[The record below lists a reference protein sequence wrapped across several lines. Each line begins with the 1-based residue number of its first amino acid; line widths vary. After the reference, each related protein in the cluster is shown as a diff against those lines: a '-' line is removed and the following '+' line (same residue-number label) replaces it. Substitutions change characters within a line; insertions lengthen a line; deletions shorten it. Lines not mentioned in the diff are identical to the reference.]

1 MKKIKKTK
9 KGFTLIELIAV
20 IAILAILGAVLVPRI
35 AGYQAKAERSNIQS
49 GAKTIVH
56 AIQAYNAD
64 KRIEN
69 KGGDVKQGEK
79 VKDTDTVKNAVEV
92 VNGEISGSDVI
103 STSDNTYTLLKDL
116 DVKKLVAVSHGEF
129 VVKKEN
135 GVDVVNVEQ
144 ADAAKYS
151 IND

>member
-64 KRIEN
+64 KRIE
-69 KGGDVKQGEK
+69 KDGDVKQGEK
-79 VKDTDTVKNAVEV
+79 VKNTDTVANAVAV

-103 STSDNTYTLLKDL
+103 STSDETYTLLKNL
-116 DVKKLVAVSHGEF
+116 KVNELVAVSHGKF
-129 VVKKEN
+129 VVDN
-135 GVDVVNVEQ
+135 DVVKVES
-144 ADAAKYS
+144 ADAASLS

>member
-64 KRIEN
+64 KRSEGQKN
-69 KGGDVKQGEK
+69 VDVKKGEK
-79 VKDTDTVKNAVEV
+79 VKDSDTVANAVAV

-103 STSDNTYTLLKDL
+103 STSDETYKLLKEL
-116 DVKKLVAVSHGEF
+116 KVNELIAVSHGDF
-129 VVKKEN
+129 VVKDGKVTVEN
-135 GVDVVNVEQ
+135 T
-144 ADAAKYS
+144 DAEKYS

>member
-64 KRIEN
+64 KRNE
-69 KGGDVKQGEK
+69 GTGTVQQGER
-79 VKDTDTVKNAVEV
+79 VRNSDTVAAAVAV

-103 STSDNTYTLLKDL
+103 STSDNTYTLLESL
-116 DVKKLVAVSHGEF
+116 NVNELVAVSHGRF
-129 VVKKEN
+129 VVNN
-135 GVDVVNVEQ
+135 GVVTVDTAE
-144 ADAAKYS
+144 AASFS

>member
-64 KRIEN
+64 KRTEGQG
-69 KGGDVKQGEK
+69 KVQQGEK
-79 VKDTDTVKNAVEV
+79 VKDTDSVEDAVDV

-103 STSDNTYTLLKDL
+103 SINDKTYDLLKEL
-116 DVKKLVAVSHGEF
+116 KVNELIAVSHGDF
-129 VVKKEN
+129 VVEKDK
-135 GVDVVNVEQ
+135 VIVEKDK
-144 ADAAKYS
+144 ANKYS

>member
-64 KRIEN
+64 KRTEN
-69 KGGDVKQGEK
+69 DGGDVKQGEK
-79 VKDTDTVKNAVEV
+79 VKDTDTVKNAVKV

-103 STSDNTYTLLKDL
+103 STKDETYTKLEDLKVDE
-116 DVKKLVAVSHGEF
+116 LVAVSHGKF
-129 VVKKEN
+129 VVDD
-135 GVDVVNVEQ
+135 GVVTVET
-144 ADAAKYS
+144 ADAAKFS

>member
-64 KRIEN
+64 KRTDNE
-69 KGGDVKQGEK
+69 GDVKQGEK
-79 VKDTDTVKNAVEV
+79 VKDTDTVKNAVKV

-103 STSDNTYTLLKDL
+103 STNDKTYTMLEKLN
-116 DVKKLVAVSHGEF
+116 VKQLIAVSHGDF
-129 VVKKEN
+129 VVNGDTVTVTNEDAEN
-135 GVDVVNVEQ
+135 
-144 ADAAKYS
+144 YS
-151 IND
+151 IDD

>member
-64 KRIEN
+64 KRSEDED
-69 KGGDVKQGEK
+69 GPVKQGDK
-79 VKDTDTVKNAVEV
+79 VKDSDTVENAVEV

-103 STSDNTYTLLKDL
+103 SINDKTYDLLKEL
-116 DVKKLVAVSHGEF
+116 KVNELIAVSHGDF
-129 VVKKEN
+129 VVEKDK
-135 GVDVVNVEQ
+135 VIVEKDK
-144 ADAAKYS
+144 ANKYS

>member
-64 KRIEN
+64 KRNE
-69 KGGDVKQGEK
+69 GTGTVQQGER
-79 VKDTDTVKNAVEV
+79 VRNSDTVAAAVAV

-103 STSDNTYTLLKDL
+103 STSDNTYTLLESLK
-116 DVKKLVAVSHGEF
+116 VNELVAVSHGRF
-129 VVKKEN
+129 VVNN
-135 GVDVVNVEQ
+135 GVVTVDTAE
-144 ADAAKYS
+144 AASFS

>member
-69 KGGDVKQGEK
+69 QNDAVQQGEK
-79 VKDTDTVKNAVEV
+79 VKDTDSVADAVAV
-92 VNGEISGSDVI
+92 VNGEISGTDVI
-103 STSDNTYTLLKDL
+103 STSDNTYTLLQDL
-116 DVKKLVAVSHGEF
+116 RVNQLVAVSHGEF
-129 VVKKEN
+129 VVNN
-135 GVDVVNVEQ
+135 GKVTVEQ
-144 ADAAKYS
+144 DAADNFS
-151 IND
+151 IDD

>member
-64 KRIEN
+64 KKSESTD
-69 KGGDVKQGEK
+69 GSAVKQGEK
-79 VKDTDTVKNAVEV
+79 VKDTDTVENAVNV

-103 STSDNTYTLLKDL
+103 STNDNTYKMLEKLN
-116 DVKKLVAVSHGEF
+116 VKQLIAVSHGDF
-129 VVKKEN
+129 VLKDGAVT
-135 GVDVVNVEQ
+135 VEE
-144 ADAAKYS
+144 ADAKNYS
-151 IND
+151 INN

>member
-69 KGGDVKQGEK
+69 PNDAVQQGEK
-79 VKDTDTVKNAVEV
+79 VKDTDSVADAVAV
-92 VNGEISGSDVI
+92 VNGEISGTDVI
-103 STSDNTYTLLKDL
+103 STSDNTYTLLENL
-116 DVKKLVAVSHGEF
+116 DVNELVAVSHGEF
-129 VVKKEN
+129 VVNN
-135 GVDVVNVEQ
+135 GVVTVEQ
-144 ADAAKYS
+144 DAADNFS
-151 IND
+151 IDD

>member
-64 KRIEN
+64 KRNEDE
-69 KGGDVKQGEK
+69 GPVTQGNR
-79 VKDTDTVKNAVEV
+79 VKDTDTVAAAVGV
-92 VNGEISGSDVI
+92 VNGEITGNDVI
-103 STSDNTYTLLKDL
+103 STDDRTYEMLEELS
-116 DVKKLVAVSHGEF
+116 VEELVAVSHGEF
-129 VVKKEN
+129 VVN
-135 GVDVVNVEQ
+135 DGDVEVT
-144 ADAAKYS
+144 DDSFS

>member
-64 KRIEN
+64 KRNESEGVVI
-69 KGGDVKQGEK
+69 QGEK
-79 VKDTDTVKNAVEV
+79 VKDTDTVKDAVEV

-103 STSDNTYTLLKDL
+103 STSDKTYELLQNLKVNEL
-116 DVKKLVAVSHGEF
+116 IAVSHGDF
-129 VVKKEN
+129 VLKDGAVTVKE
-135 GVDVVNVEQ
+135 
-144 ADAAKYS
+144 ADAAKYK

>member
-64 KRIEN
+64 KRSEGEKN
-69 KGGDVKQGEK
+69 EKNVAVKKGEK
-79 VKDTDTVKNAVEV
+79 VKDTDTVANAVAV

-103 STSDNTYTLLKDL
+103 STSDKTYNLLKEIKVNEL
-116 DVKKLVAVSHGEF
+116 IAVSHGDF
-129 VVKKEN
+129 VVKDGKVTVEN
-135 GVDVVNVEQ
+135 T
-144 ADAAKYS
+144 DAEKYS

>member
-64 KRIEN
+64 KRNEN
-69 KGGDVKQGEK
+69 AGPVTQGNR
-79 VKDTDTVKNAVEV
+79 VKDTDTVAAAVGV
-92 VNGEISGSDVI
+92 VNGEITGNDVI
-103 STSDNTYTLLKDL
+103 STDDRTYEMLEELS
-116 DVKKLVAVSHGEF
+116 VEELVAVSHGEF
-129 VVKKEN
+129 VVN
-135 GVDVVNVEQ
+135 DGDVEVT
-144 ADAAKYS
+144 DDSFS

>member
-64 KRIEN
+64 KRNEDKN
-69 KGGDVKQGEK
+69 NAVKQGEK
-79 VKDTDTVKNAVEV
+79 VKDTDTVANAVKV

-103 STSDNTYTLLKDL
+103 STNDKTYTMLEKLN
-116 DVKKLVAVSHGEF
+116 VKQLIAVSHGDF
-129 VVKKEN
+129 VVNGETVTVTNEDAEN
-135 GVDVVNVEQ
+135 
-144 ADAAKYS
+144 YS
-151 IND
+151 IDD

>member
-64 KRIEN
+64 KRIVGADN
-69 KGGDVKQGEK
+69 VDVKQGEK
-79 VKDTDTVKNAVEV
+79 VKDSDTVANAVAV

-116 DVKKLVAVSHGEF
+116 KVNQLIAVSHGKF
-129 VVKKEN
+129 VVDN
-135 GVDVVNVEQ
+135 GAVKVET
-144 ADAAKYS
+144 ADATSFS

>member
-64 KRIEN
+64 KRSE
-69 KGGDVKQGEK
+69 GTGTVQQGER
-79 VKDTDTVKNAVEV
+79 VRNSDTVAAAVAV

-103 STSDNTYTLLKDL
+103 STSDNTYTLLESL
-116 DVKKLVAVSHGEF
+116 NVNELVAVSHGRF
-129 VVKKEN
+129 VVNN
-135 GVDVVNVEQ
+135 GVVTVDTAE
-144 ADAAKYS
+144 AASFS

>member
-64 KRIEN
+64 KRIE
-69 KGGDVKQGEK
+69 GDGAVQQGEI
-79 VKDTDTVKNAVEV
+79 VKDTDSVADAVEV
-92 VNGEISGSDVI
+92 VNGEISGSEVI
-103 STSDNTYTLLKDL
+103 SINDETYKLLQDL
-116 DVKKLVAVSHGEF
+116 RVNELIAVSHGDF
-129 VVKKEN
+129 VLKE
-135 GVDVVNVEQ
+135 GKVTVEKT
-144 ADAAKYS
+144 DGYS
-151 IND
+151 INN

>member
-64 KRIEN
+64 KRDE
-69 KGGDVKQGEK
+69 GEGPVQQGEK
-79 VKDTDTVKNAVEV
+79 VKDTDSVADAVGV
-92 VNGEISGSDVI
+92 VNGEFSGTDVI
-103 STSDNTYTLLKDL
+103 STNDETYEMLENLS
-116 DVKKLVAVSHGEF
+116 VKELVAVSHGEF
-129 VVKKEN
+129 VVN
-135 GVDVVNVEQ
+135 DGDVE
-144 ADAAKYS
+144 ATDDSFS

>member
-64 KRIEN
+64 KRTEGREG
-69 KGGDVKQGEK
+69 KVQQGEK
-79 VKDTDTVKNAVEV
+79 VKDSDSVEDAVAV

-103 STSDNTYTLLKDL
+103 STSDKTYELLQNLKVNEL
-116 DVKKLVAVSHGEF
+116 IAVSHGDF
-129 VVKKEN
+129 VLEDGAVIVKE
-135 GVDVVNVEQ
+135 
-144 ADAAKYS
+144 ADAVKYK

>member
-64 KRIEN
+64 KRSEGEKN
-69 KGGDVKQGEK
+69 VAVKKGEK
-79 VKDTDTVKNAVEV
+79 VKDTDTVANAVAV

-103 STSDNTYTLLKDL
+103 STSDKTYNLLKEIKVNEL
-116 DVKKLVAVSHGEF
+116 IAVSHGDF
-129 VVKKEN
+129 VVKDGKVTVEN
-135 GVDVVNVEQ
+135 T
-144 ADAAKYS
+144 DAEKYS

>member
-64 KRIEN
+64 KRIVGADN
-69 KGGDVKQGEK
+69 VDVKQGEK
-79 VKDTDTVKNAVEV
+79 VKDSDTVANAVAV

-103 STSDNTYTLLKDL
+103 STSDNTYTLLESL
-116 DVKKLVAVSHGEF
+116 NVNELVAVSHGRF
-129 VVKKEN
+129 VVNN
-135 GVDVVNVEQ
+135 GVVTVDTAE
-144 ADAAKYS
+144 AASFS

>member
-64 KRIEN
+64 KR
-69 KGGDVKQGEK
+69 DVGTGTVQQGEK
-79 VKDTDTVKNAVEV
+79 VRDTDTVANAVAV

-116 DVKKLVAVSHGEF
+116 DVDELVAVSHGKF
-129 VVKKEN
+129 VVTN
-135 GVDVVNVEQ
+135 GVVEVET
-144 ADAAKYS
+144 ADAASFS

>member
-64 KRIEN
+64 KRNESEGVVI
-69 KGGDVKQGEK
+69 QGEK
-79 VKDTDTVKNAVEV
+79 VKDTDTVKDAVEV

-103 STSDNTYTLLKDL
+103 STSDKTYELLQNLKVNEL
-116 DVKKLVAVSHGEF
+116 IAVSHGDF
-129 VVKKEN
+129 VLKDREVI
-135 GVDVVNVEQ
+135 VEEK
-144 ADAAKYS
+144 DAKNYS
-151 IND
+151 IDN